1 MEYRQLGN
9 SDLEVSV
16 FSLGSWLTYEFMEE
30 KESLA
35 VMSRAIEAG
44 INFLDDARY
53 NDRTG
58 HAPMKSGYSEVVFG
72 RLLRQGGWQRDKL
85 ILANKLWYELYPDE
99 SPEEEVNG
107 SLGRIQTDY
116 FDLIYCA
123 APSSAVT
130 TAELVRQMHELIQAG
145 KVRSWGVI
153 NWPVEEI
160 GRAWETAVSEN
171 LTPPCAAQLPYS
183 LLRPGW
189 VEAPE
194 AREIFSRANVGVVAS
209 YSLHGGLLSGKYNR
223 GEENGR
229 FSEEQLTSMQQAG
242 LLQKVEE
249 VIQIAQEIGCTPA
262 QLALAYCLYNDQ
274 VASLLFGATKVSH
287 IDENLHSLEILPR
300 LDETIITKLRHPE

>member
-35 VMSRAIEAG
+35 AMSRAIEAG

-72 RLLRQGGWQRDKL
+72 RLLRQGGWQRGKL
-85 ILANKLWYELYPDE
+85 ILANKLWYEFYPDE

-130 TAELVRQMHELIQAG
+130 VAELVRQMHELIQTG

-229 FSEEQLTSMQQAG
+229 FSEAQLASMQQAG

-249 VIQIAQEIGCTPA
+249 VIEIAQEIGCTPA
-262 QLALAYCLYNDQ
+262 QLALAYCLHNDQ

-287 IDENLHSLEILPR
+287 VDENLHSLEILPR